1 MQLLALLL
9 PLLAQE
15 SAAPGL
21 VSVTSRG
28 EATKVVLVFTKP
40 VDPVTAETAANYA
53 IDNGVKVESAARGLD
68 LRTVTLTTSPLTEGV
83 PYTVRIRNVTDCAA
97 PPVAVLPGTLKTFV
111 HVKGLFGGGATREEP
126 HGPRMPRFSKPV
138 LFNTPE
144 ADAILAALQV
154 FPKNNP
160 WNEDISKRAVH
171 PDSDKLVASVGKDK
185 FVRTN
190 FDMGFVLV
198 PPNQPKV
205 DVKLRSPGESDKG
218 PYPVPDNA
226 PIEGWP
232 VDGLTLEAS
241 QQGGGSDRHM
251 IVVDPS
257 AGMLYE
263 FYLAFKRSTGW
274 EAANEATW
282 DLKSNKMR
290 PRTWTSADAAGLP
303 IFPSLPRFEECE
315 AGVVNHALRVTAGK
329 TRKAFLYPASHQAG
343 SSDSPLVPAMGQRFR
358 LKASVDLSGFPRHA
372 QAIATAMKKYGM
384 LVADNGGDWDISL
397 PPDTRLKGLEA
408 LRKLKGSD
416 FEVVVTTG
424 ENELNR

>member
-1 MQLLALLL
+1 MRLLALLL
-9 PLLAQE
+9 FFPAQDT
-15 SAAPGL
+15 AAPAL
-21 VSVTSRG
+21 ASATSRG
-28 EATKVVLVFTKP
+28 DATKVVLVFTKP

-53 IDNGVKVESAARGLD
+53 IDNGVKVESAVRGLD
-68 LRTVTLTTSPLTEGV
+68 LRTVTLTTSPLAESL
-83 PYTVRIRNVTDCAA
+83 PYTVRIKNVTDCAS
-97 PPVAVLPGTLKTFV
+97 PPVAVVPGTLKTFV
-111 HVKGLFGGGATREEP
+111 HVKGLFGGGAPKEES
-126 HGPRMPRFSKPV
+126 HVARMPKFSKPV

-144 ADAILAALQV
+144 ADAILAALAV

-160 WNEDISKRAVH
+160 WNEDISKRPVH

-185 FVRTN
+185 FVRYN
-190 FDMGFVLV
+190 FDMGFVLA

-205 DVKLRSPGESDKG
+205 DVKLKYAGESDKG

-251 IVVDPS
+251 IVVDPA

-315 AGVVNHALRVTAGK
+315 RGVVDHALRVTVGR

-358 LKASVDLSGFPRHA
+358 LKASVDISGFSRHA
-372 QAIATAMKKYGM
+372 QAIAAAMKKYGM

-424 ENELNR
+424 ENDLGR